1 MMADPEQHLHIDVV
15 IVFGGFLAS
24 ELNRDT
30 KVTLSATNRNDCC
43 VVRNLASKR
52 LAAVVRTMTQQIVSL
67 QKIDIHPR
75 GRPCCKRPSFFSILS
90 ILLIHWCI
98 FWSAHSSDVS
108 ARSDWSDSHATEGQ
122 DETKSYVLASPAL
135 RRETLS
141 LTAIQRLNFYLGAER
156 SLRHDGLR
164 RWFMEHQP
172 ANMPTDGSAAL
183 LITLHWGFG
192 NMRSSDYAGRVREKD
207 PWLDLA
213 WDRGFLILSPDATS
227 VRKYFKFLGLK
238 TRGLNQNWNDLL
250 GGIENTGADDVGFIA
265 ALIDWAATKRNIDR
279 SRVYVTGI
287 SNGATMSQR
296 LVIER
301 PELFAA
307 ATSFNG
313 NLPVRDIPLPSAG
326 TPVFLMNGTNDTYI
340 PYYGGPSIKNR
351 GVVRSA
357 EATRDY
363 FVAANQAGP
372 DMVETLLP
380 DVDPNDECRIVSQ
393 YFPSD
398 TAPVQ
403 FYRLAGGGHQPAVLG
418 ELPPALNSILESLV
432 GNSCHDIDS
441 YSLAYQFMFQF
452 TRK

>member
-1 MMADPEQHLHIDVV
+1 MADAHFVRGTEAAMSTALTNCTIFRNHASYGAETITSENGGPVTGTMIQQLLSQSNNAIFVDKTHHHRRRGPRSKHAMFYSMMA
-15 IVFGGFLAS
+15 
-24 ELNRDT
+24 
-30 KVTLSATNRNDCC
+30 
-43 VVRNLASKR
+43 
-52 LAAVVRTMTQQIVSL
+52 
-67 QKIDIHPR
+67 
-75 GRPCCKRPSFFSILS
+75 
-90 ILLIHWCI
+90 ILLIHGNLPYTAFAKDLSDYFHSTEI
-98 FWSAHSSDVS
+98 QDIDNDLESAS
-108 ARSDWSDSHATEGQ
+108 A
-122 DETKSYVLASPAL
+122 VLATTAL
-135 RRETLS
+135 RKER
-141 LTAIQRLNFYLGAER
+141 RDLNVVLRTNFKLGTVR
-156 SLRHDGLR
+156 SLRHEGLR
-164 RWFMEHQP
+164 RWFIEHQP
-172 ANMPTDGSAAL
+172 ANLPSDGSAAL
-183 LITLHWGFG
+183 LISLHFGSG
-192 NMRSSDYAGRVREKD
+192 NMRSSFVLGRRREKD

-213 WDRGFLILSPDATS
+213 WEHGFLVLAPDATS
-227 VRKYFKFLGLK
+227 VRKYFKFLGLQ
-238 TRGLNQNWNDLL
+238 TRGVFQNWNDLL
-250 GGIENTGADDVGFIA
+250 DGGPSNTGADDVGFIA
-265 ALIDWAATKRNIDR
+265 ALIDWAATERNIDR

-307 ATSFNG
+307 ATTFMG
-313 NLPVRDIPLPSAG
+313 NLPVRDIPLPSLG
-326 TPVFLMNGTNDTYI
+326 TPVFLMNGTNDTFI
-340 PYYGGPSIKNR
+340 PYYGGASIQNR

-372 DMVETLLP
+372 EMVEMLLP

-418 ELPPALNSILESLV
+418 ELPPALNDLIENLV